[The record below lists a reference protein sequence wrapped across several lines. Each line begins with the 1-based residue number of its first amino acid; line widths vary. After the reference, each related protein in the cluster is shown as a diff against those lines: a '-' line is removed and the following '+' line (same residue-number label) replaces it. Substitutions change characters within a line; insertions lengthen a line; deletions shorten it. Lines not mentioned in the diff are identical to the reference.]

1 MAEND
6 KTFISLT
13 TAQLDAAHEANHVD
27 PNIIAQGQEFV
38 RAEKALPQSKALRT
52 HWKGVF
58 FSIALSFALVMEGE
72 FPNACVAWLQLMLGY
87 DVIMGAFFGQPQ
99 FQRYFGTQHE
109 DGTYLVNANW
119 QTAIS
124 NVQTTTNLI
133 GLLITGICQE
143 RYGSKKTYIGGM
155 ILMTMTIFV
164 AVFAQNIQMY
174 LAAEALMAL
183 PWGMFREVPITLSRL
198 YD

>member
-6 KTFISLT
+6 RTFISLT
-13 TAQLDAAHEANHVD
+13 TAQLDAAHDADHVD
-27 PNIIAQGQEFV
+27 PNIIALGQEFV

-72 FPNACVAWLQLMLGY
+72 SASAAVTQVQLILGY

-99 FQRYFGTQHE
+99 FQRYFGTKRD

-119 QTAIS
+119 QSAIG

-133 GLLITGICQE
+133 GLLITGVCQE
-143 RYGSKKTYIGGM
+143 RYGSKK
-155 ILMTMTIFV
+155 F
-164 AVFAQNIQMY
+164 
-174 LAAEALMAL
+174 
-183 PWGMFREVPITLSRL
+183 
-198 YD
+198 